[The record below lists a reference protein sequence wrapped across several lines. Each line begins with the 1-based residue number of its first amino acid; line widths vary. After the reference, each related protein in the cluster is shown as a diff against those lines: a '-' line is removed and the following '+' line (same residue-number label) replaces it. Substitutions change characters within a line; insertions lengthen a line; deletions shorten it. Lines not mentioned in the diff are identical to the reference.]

1 MFGEK
6 VIHLLIFYSFL
17 GKDDSLERKET
28 FLNDIINNLI
38 FPIVNKMCGFLY
50 VMFIRT
56 KEIS

>member
-38 FPIVNKMCGFLY
+38 FPIVNKTVDFHM
-50 VMFIRT
+50 
-56 KEIS
+56 